1 MPAYPINIG
10 KSNYKILEIEARRKQ
25 CSTRDLIKE
34 AFNRNIDGLRGG
46 VTKRRRQ

>member
-1 MPAYPINIG
+1 MPAYPIGIG
-10 KSNYKILEIEARRKQ
+10 KVDYQILEKEAQRKK